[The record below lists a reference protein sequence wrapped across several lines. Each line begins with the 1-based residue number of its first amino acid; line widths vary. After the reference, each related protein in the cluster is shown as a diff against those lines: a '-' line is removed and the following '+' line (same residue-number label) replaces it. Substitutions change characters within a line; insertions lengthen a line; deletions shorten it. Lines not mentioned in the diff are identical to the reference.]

1 MSTSLLYHGW
11 GLHGYLHESSR
22 YEGGA
27 VIFRISKHDDDLRC
41 PGCDRSEVQRQG
53 AVVRTFK
60 ALPIGSKPVVLEL
73 PVPRVWCPSCG
84 VTRQVRVGFA
94 DEHRRYTR
102 AFERYALELSKMG
115 TILSVAR
122 HLGVGW
128 DTIKDI
134 QKRYLQKHFAKPQ
147 LGWLER
153 IAIDEI
159 SIGKHHKYVTLV
171 LDLDS
176 GAVVFVGEGKGAESL
191 KPFWQRLSR
200 SRAKIVA
207 VATDMSPA
215 YVMAVAQHLPDAVH
229 VLDPFHVIKLFN
241 DKLADLRRQVQR
253 TAQDVEQKKTIKGT
267 LWLLL
272 KNPENLDD
280 TRNERKRLDDALRIN
295 QPLAIA
301 YYMKEDLRQF
311 WRQGSKKNAERFLND
326 WIKRARASGVTMLQ
340 KFANTLQQHRAGLL
354 NWYKQPISTGKLEG
368 TNNKI
373 RTFQRQAYGFRD
385 HEFFKL
391 KIYALHTTTYAL
403 VG

>member
-11 GLHGYLHESSR
+11 GLVGYRHESSR

-27 VIFRISKHDDDLRC
+27 VIFRIGKNDDDLRC
-41 PGCDRSEVQRQG
+41 PGCDRADVQRQG

-60 ALPIGSKPVVLEL
+60 TLPIGQKPVVLEL
-73 PVPRVWCPSCG
+73 PVPRVWCPSCN
-84 VTRQVRVGFA
+84 VTRQVRLGFA

-115 TILSVAR
+115 TIQSVAR

-134 QKRYLQKHFAKPQ
+134 QKRHLQKHFAKPQ
-147 LGWLER
+147 LGRLER

-200 SRAKIVA
+200 SRAKILA

-215 YVMAVAQHLPDAVH
+215 YVLAVSQHLPEAVH

-253 TAQDVEQKKTIKGT
+253 TTQDVEQKQTLKGS

-280 TRNERKRLDDALRIN
+280 KRDERKRLDDALRIN
-295 QPLAIA
+295 QPLATA

-311 WRQGSKKNAERFLND
+311 WSQGTRKNAERFLND
-326 WIKRARASGVTMLQ
+326 WIKRAKASGVTMLQ